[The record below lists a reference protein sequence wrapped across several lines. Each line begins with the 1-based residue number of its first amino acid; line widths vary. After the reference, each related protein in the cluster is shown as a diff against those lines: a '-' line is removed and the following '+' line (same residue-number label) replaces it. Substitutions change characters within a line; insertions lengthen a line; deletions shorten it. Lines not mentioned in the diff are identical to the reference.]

1 MQYSNSE
8 PTQAVQRKRT
18 FMITCDSGLSEKD
31 FEEQYKWP
39 IRRTNAS
46 YSDCAFVIMSISD
59 ADKRVEL
66 FLREL
71 GVSPARITIYYLDR
85 RTPENQYKSETKM
98 YQSQKEMEDAMIS
111 VSSHDILW
119 TLSTSGD
126 TMVERIAKKRKE
138 KQRTN
143 PFKETM

>member
-1 MQYSNSE
+1 MQYSNNE
-8 PTQAVQRKRT
+8 PVQTVQRRRT
-18 FMITCDSGLSEKD
+18 FMITCDNGLTEND

-46 YSDCAFVIMSISD
+46 YSDCKFVIMSISD
-59 ADKRVEL
+59 ADKRVET
-66 FLREL
+66 FLREI
-71 GVSPARITIYYLDR
+71 GVSPARITIYYLQNR
-85 RTPENQYKSETKM
+85 VPENRYKSEMKM
-98 YQSQKEMEDAMIS
+98 YQSRTEMEEAMIS

-119 TLSTSGD
+119 TSSTAGD
-126 TMVERIAKKRKE
+126 TMVERIVKLRKE